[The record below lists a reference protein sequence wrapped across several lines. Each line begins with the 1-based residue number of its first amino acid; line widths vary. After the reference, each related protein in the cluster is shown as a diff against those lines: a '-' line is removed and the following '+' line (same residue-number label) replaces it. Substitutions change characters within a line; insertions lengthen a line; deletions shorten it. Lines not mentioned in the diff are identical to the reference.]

1 MAGGRVDSDV
11 WVCACA
17 SVCLSACL
25 PVYLCTYRYAV
36 VNNLGVTCWIVSR
49 YLNSR
54 MRVVV
59 NEPRRGARS
68 KRWVE

>member
-36 VNNLGVTCWIVSR
+36 VNNLGVTCWIVSSVSQ
-49 YLNSR
+49 LKNAGG
-54 MRVVV
+54 
-59 NEPRRGARS
+59 N
-68 KRWVE
+68 K

>member
-17 SVCLSACL
+17 SVCLPACL

-36 VNNLGVTCWIVSR
+36 VNNLGVTC
-49 YLNSR
+49 
-54 MRVVV
+54 
-59 NEPRRGARS
+59 
-68 KRWVE
+68 